1 MGIGGVIGQDEA
13 REWIGATKVAGATS
27 GCGAASPEAGDFNGV
42 STVRYARFRSSR
54 AAFWCTPQ
62 DAYSQSHWYEN
73 QDASDNEQDQI
84 HYSNVIHLITTPPCL
99 GFSS

>member
-1 MGIGGVIGQDEA
+1 MVAVLRRQKQ
-13 REWIGATKVAGATS
+13 ATLMAYQRFGMHVS
-27 GCGAASPEAGDFNGV
+27 GL
-42 STVRYARFRSSR
+42 SR

-84 HYSNVIHLITTPPCL
+84 HYSHVIHLITTPPCL